1 MCYYAYGLIPTFQCT
16 VGCLLFFNFWCFW
29 LALHGPCSQGLALVL
44 LGRRGAVRSRAF
56 SAEQFL
62 RETAPPLDGLSYKGQ
77 GGRVAELQGKVE
89 QFLDGSWLMDLC
101 WDSVSH
107 FFASFPPL
115 QYVRCHRL
123 QF

>member
-16 VGCLLFFNFWCFW
+16 VGCLLFFNFCFW
-29 LALHGPCSQGLALVL
+29 LALHSPCSQGLALVL

-89 QFLDGSWLMDLC
+89 QFLDGSCLMDPC

-107 FFASFPPL
+107 FSLFRLILL